1 MMMRIRILILI
12 FKFGSF
18 FTVIRS
24 NTEYHISA
32 EFFSNIY
39 LGLHVTMSN
48 SKKKKNLQIIT
59 DIKYTVAV
67 LAELLP
73 VTNSPLYI
81 AFYPCCHYFPEPMKI
96 NKRKTPRSFAQKR
109 YIQQ

>member
-1 MMMRIRILILI
+1 MRTRILILI

-18 FTVIRS
+18 FTVIKS
-24 NTEYHISA
+24 DIVYHISA

-59 DIKYTVAV
+59 DIK
-67 LAELLP
+67 
-73 VTNSPLYI
+73 
-81 AFYPCCHYFPEPMKI
+81 
-96 NKRKTPRSFAQKR
+96 
-109 YIQQ
+109 